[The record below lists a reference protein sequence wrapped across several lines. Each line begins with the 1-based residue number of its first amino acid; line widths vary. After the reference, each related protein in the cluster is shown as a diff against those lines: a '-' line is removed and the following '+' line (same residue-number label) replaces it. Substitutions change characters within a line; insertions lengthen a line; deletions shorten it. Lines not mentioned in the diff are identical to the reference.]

1 MSDKKKEQ
9 LGMNPSTASGRL
21 VKDVLWSLIVQ
32 TKQDVCCKCKQS
44 MTRETF
50 SIEHVKPWLD
60 SNDPVGLY
68 FDLDNI
74 SFSHLSCNI
83 SDARK
88 DTNSRIEHHAKRK
101 GVPSGTGR
109 RILAENLE
117 TGQKFVL
124 IGELDI
130 INAGFQ
136 PSHVY
141 SVCRLARQSHSG
153 HNFIYLD

>member
-21 VKDVLWSLIVQ
+21 VKDVLWSLIVK
-32 TKQDVCCKCKQS
+32 TKQDICCKCNNS

-60 SNDPVGLY
+60 SDDPVGLY
-68 FDLDNI
+68 FDLENI

-88 DTNSRIEHHAKRK
+88 QEAACGTYTRYKNHSCRCDACKLAASAFKAKYYTKESRQKQYNR
-101 GVPSGTGR
+101 TG
-109 RILAENLE
+109 N
-117 TGQKFVL
+117 
-124 IGELDI
+124 
-130 INAGFQ
+130 
-136 PSHVY
+136 
-141 SVCRLARQSHSG
+141 
-153 HNFIYLD
+153 